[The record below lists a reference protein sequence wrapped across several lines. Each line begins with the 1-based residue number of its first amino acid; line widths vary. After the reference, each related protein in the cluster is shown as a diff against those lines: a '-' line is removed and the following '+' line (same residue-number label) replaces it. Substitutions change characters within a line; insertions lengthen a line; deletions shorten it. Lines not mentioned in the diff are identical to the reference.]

1 MSVIANRT
9 ISERSDDIPVLIH
22 RLMELELAK
31 IVDEELPKP
40 HGNRKGMSYGQ
51 LSVLLLCYIMSQSD
65 HRLCAVESWGKNH
78 KQTLERVTGWS
89 IGEHE
94 LSDDRL
100 GDLVEVFGE
109 EAESREA
116 IERGLGQRMIHG
128 YDLSTEVARCDTSS
142 FSVHHQVDEE
152 KEAES
157 ILRFG
162 HSKDKRPDLR
172 QYRQMLGTLDPAG
185 IPLVSETLPGNGADD
200 PIYFPAWQRLVEVI
214 GHKDFIY
221 IGDCKAASQE
231 NRARIAL
238 EGGFYHS

>member
-172 QYRQMLGTLDPAG
+172 QDRQMLVQFQGTFCAM
-185 IPLVSETLPGNGADD
+185 ERKKERR
-200 PIYFPAWQRLVEVI
+200 RLGREI
-214 GHKDFIY
+214 
-221 IGDCKAASQE
+221 
-231 NRARIAL
+231 
-238 EGGFYHS
+238 